1 MPKSRQLTHIRHGI
15 KKGITTSFIHEKH
28 FPTTNPFFLWEHFT
42 SKQNNT
48 HALNFHGHSG
58 IEAISYPLTGTIL
71 HHDSTHQHH
80 IVKSGDIHIMT
91 SGQGIIHKSTT
102 LPQQSISES
111 FQLWMALPATN
122 NNEMCQPKSQLF
134 NKDNFPLVETNNST
148 TKVLVGHYHQ
158 YDSPVKSHCELIL
171 LDIIMASYS
180 SWYFSPP
187 KQHLSGF
194 IYLKSGVAY
203 SANNKLT
210 PFQMGLFESSSSPII
225 ITTTSQS
232 SRFIIAVA
240 IPLKQ
245 PLITNQHSVH
255 SCENNINKSQTTIN
269 ELLSNINQLNC

>member
-28 FPTTNPFFLWEHFT
+28 FPTTNPFVLWEHFT
-42 SKQNNT
+42 SKQNNN

-111 FQLWMALPATN
+111 FQLWIALPATD

-134 NKDNFPLVETNNST
+134 KKHHLPLIEDNHST
-148 TKVLVGHYHQ
+148 TKVLIGDYHQ
-158 YDSPVKSHCELIL
+158 HSSPIKSQCELIL

-180 SWYFSPP
+180 TWCFTPP
-187 KQHLSGF
+187 KHYLSCF
-194 IYLKSGVAY
+194 IYLKSGVSY
-203 SANNKLT
+203 SANNKLM
-210 PFQMGLFESSSSPII
+210 PFQIGFFESSSAPII

-232 SRFIIAVA
+232 SRFFIACAV
-240 IPLKQ
+240 PLQ
-245 PLITNQHSVH
+245 QQLITNQSSIH
-255 SCENNINKSQTTIN
+255 SCKNNIDKSEVTIKNLMDKMKNKN
-269 ELLSNINQLNC
+269 